1 MIGYSIPYK
10 ADDRDED
17 VLYCPN
23 CKKAELYQQLHEI
36 YVGKVKWIGVDKNLI
51 VLVLNSGLKKLF
63 GFVKI

>member
-23 CKKAELYQQLHEI
+23 CKKAELYQQLHKI
-36 YVGKVKWIGVDKNLI
+36 YIGKVKCYRCG
-51 VLVLNSGLKKLF
+51 
-63 GFVKI
+63 